1 LQRFFVPEAIVKK
14 VELLLSQLF
23 FIAVTRGILGA
34 GIGLLVAGRLSRRQR
49 RRVGT
54 TLAIVGALTTIPAAF
69 LVRRG
74 ARPALLK
81 IA

>member
-1 LQRFFVPEAIVKK
+1 MKK
-14 VELLLSQLF
+14 IELILPQLF
-23 FIAVTRGILGA
+23 FIAVTRGMLGA

-54 TLAIVGALTTIPAAF
+54 ALAIVGAVTTVPAAF
-69 LVRRG
+69 LVGRS
-74 ARPALLK
+74 ARPSLVK

>member
-1 LQRFFVPEAIVKK
+1 MKK
-14 VELLLSQLF
+14 VKLMLPELL

-54 TLAIVGALTTIPAAF
+54 TLAILGAVTTIPAAL

-74 ARPALLK
+74 ASAELLK

>member
-1 LQRFFVPEAIVKK
+1 MKK
-14 VELLLSQLF
+14 IELILPQLF
-23 FIAVTRGILGA
+23 FIAATRGILGT

-49 RRVGT
+49 RRVGA
-54 TLAIVGALTTIPAAF
+54 TLAIIGALTTIPAAF
-69 LVRRG
+69 LVSRG

>member
-1 LQRFFVPEAIVKK
+1 MKK
-14 VELLLSQLF
+14 VELLLPQLF
-23 FIAVTRGILGA
+23 FIAVTRGMLGA

-54 TLAIVGALTTIPAAF
+54 ALAIVGAVTTVPAAF
-69 LVRRG
+69 LVGRSS
-74 ARPALLK
+74 RPALVK